1 VFEVLRRPDHDEQKQ
16 TDIEAIEPQNLP
28 DKQRYLK
35 PTNVKTALE
44 LVRQMMVF
52 AEQHV
57 GLDITLLE
65 DNTILITLNQVFGAR
80 FYIKVGTETQKLLGL
95 RKYLYYFKYD
105 NPAYVGNNVEFFIA
119 VNDQPDPDTSVSL
132 FVVGAAGAP
141 DKFFV
146 FQGSEEFDPPGP
158 ADDPDESDDPGDGFD
173 LEYTYKTD
181 NPVGCLD
188 TRLSLDVEASL
199 PISTQPRILN
209 GVETHDY
216 LLGRFPIRD
225 YIDRHVS
232 YTDQDEYSVT
242 ETVNL
247 GLEDLCRKNPNT
259 ITNYCL
265 PGEIVIINIKIVT
278 RYLENKKIKTVDTD
292 YSNGG
297 YWSLKLLFSKKQK

>member
-1 VFEVLRRPDHDEQKQ
+1 
-16 TDIEAIEPQNLP
+16 
-28 DKQRYLK
+28 
-35 PTNVKTALE
+35 
-44 LVRQMMVF
+44 MMVF
-52 AEQHV
+52 AEQHD
-57 GLDITLLE
+57 GLDITLLQ
-65 DNTILITLNQVFGAR
+65 DNTIRITLHQEFGALY
-80 FYIKVGTETQKLLGL
+80 YIQVGSETQKYLGL
-95 RKYLYYFKYD
+95 RKYLYYFKYE
-105 NPAYVGNNVEFFIA
+105 NPDYNYANAEFFTA
-119 VNDQPDPDTSVSL
+119 QNDQPDPDTSISL
-132 FVVGAAGAP
+132 FEVGAAGAP
-141 DKFFV
+141 DNFFV
-146 FQGSEEFDPPGP
+146 FQGSEEFD
-158 ADDPDESDDPGDGFD
+158 DDDGFD
-173 LEYTYKTD
+173 VVFSYKTD
-181 NPVGCLD
+181 NPIGCLD

-232 YTDQDEYSVT
+232 YTDQDEYSVS